1 MAVINFADVV
11 KFTAASSGT
20 GDFVVSAAVTG
31 FQTPAAAGM
40 VNGATYRYRAES
52 ADLSQ
57 WEVGYGVY
65 TSGTVTLARTTV
77 LFSTNANAK
86 VSFTAAPQVGIVYL
100 AEDAMSSQ
108 NNLSEVTSKPTA
120 QINIGARE
128 VLTGSRTYYVRSD
141 GSNSNNGSTNSAGG
155 AFLTLAFAYSVV
167 TGKIDFGG
175 QNVTIQMGTNLTDN
189 LNING
194 AWVGGGIL
202 IIDLG
207 GFALTGNNNGVCIN
221 CPLPGILRVQNGTIT
236 TTAGCS
242 LQCSSPGAILMV
254 NTGMTFGA
262 TAASQVQINCV
273 SGGTVWLSGAYT
285 ISGGAGYHIVSRGG
299 GSSVAQTGAFTITLT
314 GTPAFTLFVVA
325 SRLGLIDIESGVVTF
340 SGAATGQ
347 RYSMDTNA
355 VIYTN
360 AGGANYFP
368 GNAAGPAS
376 PNFGGIYI

>member
-120 QINIGARE
+120 QINI
-128 VLTGSRTYYVRSD
+128 
-141 GSNSNNGSTNSAGG
+141 
-155 AFLTLAFAYSVV
+155 
-167 TGKIDFGG
+167 
-175 QNVTIQMGTNLTDN
+175 
-189 LNING
+189 
-194 AWVGGGIL
+194 
-202 IIDLG
+202 
-207 GFALTGNNNGVCIN
+207 
-221 CPLPGILRVQNGTIT
+221 
-236 TTAGCS
+236 
-242 LQCSSPGAILMV
+242 
-254 NTGMTFGA
+254 
-262 TAASQVQINCV
+262 
-273 SGGTVWLSGAYT
+273 
-285 ISGGAGYHIVSRGG
+285 
-299 GSSVAQTGAFTITLT
+299 
-314 GTPAFTLFVVA
+314 
-325 SRLGLIDIESGVVTF
+325 
-340 SGAATGQ
+340 
-347 RYSMDTNA
+347 
-355 VIYTN
+355 
-360 AGGANYFP
+360 
-368 GNAAGPAS
+368 
-376 PNFGGIYI
+376 